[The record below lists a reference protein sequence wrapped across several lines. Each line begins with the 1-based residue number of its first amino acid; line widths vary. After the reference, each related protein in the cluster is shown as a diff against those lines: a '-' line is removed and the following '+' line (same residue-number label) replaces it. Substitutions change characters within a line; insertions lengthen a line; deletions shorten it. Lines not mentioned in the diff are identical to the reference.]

1 MTFDERYAEYLGMIE
16 PALAGYFGRKEGL
29 PFDGLLE
36 SMDYSLTAGGKRLR
50 PTLVLEFCRICGG
63 DVEAALPVACAVEM
77 LHTYSLIHDDLPC
90 MDNDDLRRGKPTN
103 HKVYGECTAVL
114 AGDALQAEAFGTIL
128 RCGLPAERRA
138 ECAEYL
144 AGAAG
149 VDGICGGQFMDM
161 RADPPQDEAWL
172 TDLQGRKTG
181 SLLSAACAM
190 GAAAAGA
197 GEAKTDLA
205 MRSAQPSRY
214 ATTCSTCS
222 APRLSSASPSAPTRR
237 RARSRSCPS
246 TVRKSAPRWSRASRS
261 APWSWPESSAR
272 TSWRSWPRASH
283 TEEVDIDYARCMN
296 MQLTA
301 RSLLKIRAVFVTLL

>member
-1 MTFDERYAEYLGMIE
+1 MNFDERYAEYLGMIE
-16 PALAGYFGRKEGL
+16 PALAGYFGRREGF

-50 PTLVLEFCRICGG
+50 PALVLEFCRVCGG
-63 DVEAALPVACAVEM
+63 EVRSALPVACAVEM

-128 RCGLPAERRA
+128 RSELPAERRA
-138 ECAEYL
+138 ACSEHL
-144 AGAAG
+144 ANAAG

-161 RADPPQDEAWL
+161 LSEHPEDESWL
-172 TDLQGRKTG
+172 TDLQARKTG

-197 GEAKTDLA
+197 GEEKTELA
-205 MRSAQPSRY
+205 FRYGAALGAAFQIRDDMLDVLSTEAELGKPIGSDAEEGKLTFMSRY
-214 ATTCSTCS
+214 GEEKCAQMVRRITELAVSLAKELGS
-222 APRLSSASPSAPTRR
+222 DFLAELALRLSDRR
-237 RARSRSCPS
+237 S
-246 TVRKSAPRWSRASRS
+246 
-261 APWSWPESSAR
+261 
-272 TSWRSWPRASH
+272 
-283 TEEVDIDYARCMN
+283 
-296 MQLTA
+296 
-301 RSLLKIRAVFVTLL
+301 